1 MLKSLTAIFSVLAL
15 LAGAVIF
22 EHFFVQTNFVHF
34 HEELTTLYEKVEAD
48 EANVEDARAVRTA
61 WEARKEQ
68 LQVFL
73 PHNDVARVDLHLY
86 EAVRLIGEG
95 ERSLALAKLETLLNL
110 AATFPQ
116 AYRATPSNIF

>member
-1 MLKSLTAIFSVLAL
+1 MIKSLSAILTVCIL
-15 LAGAVIF
+15 LAGIAFF
-22 EHFFVQTNFVHF
+22 ESYYVGKAFEDFS
-34 HEELTTLYEKVEAD
+34 EELTFLYEKTE
-48 EANVEDARAVRTA
+48 EERANYEDARAVQIS
-61 WEARKEQ
+61 WDARKER
-68 LQVFL
+68 LQVLL
-73 PHNDVARVDLHLY
+73 PHNDVARVDLHLS

>member
-1 MLKSLTAIFSVLAL
+1 MLKSLTAILGVLAL

-22 EHFFVQTNFVHF
+22 EHFFVETNFSHF
-34 HEELTTLYEKVEAD
+34 HEELTSLYEKVEA
-48 EANVEDARAVRTA
+48 ENANIEDARAVRTA
-61 WEARKEQ
+61 WETRKEQ

-73 PHNDVARVDLHLY
+73 PHNDVARVDLHLS

-95 ERSLALAKLETLLNL
+95 EQSLALAKLETLLQL

-116 AYRATPSNIF
+116 SYRATPANIF

>member
-1 MLKSLTAIFSVLAL
+1 M
-15 LAGAVIF
+15 
-22 EHFFVQTNFVHF
+22 
-34 HEELTTLYEKVEAD
+34 
-48 EANVEDARAVRTA
+48 
-61 WEARKEQ
+61 
-68 LQVFL
+68 QVFL
-73 PHNDVARVDLHLY
+73 PNNDVARVDLHLS